1 MSKDF
6 LSVTSF
12 KSLITDLETRD
23 LVKEKLVPSLL
34 QIMEKS
40 KKVEVLHHWAVIV
53 RLLGTHL
60 HTGADLINKIM
71 TVVQKAFKF
80 PETEEESFRAWMA
93 LMDNF
98 ALDRNTLLKVNR
110 LTLLMKPL
118 IQKNVSSESG
128 VKVKFQAWWHL
139 IVLLGPNINHY
150 LEVVVLPF
158 LGFCYGPKL
167 DGKAEGASQKSP
179 GTPLSPAKSHSALE
193 RLCLD
198 ALVQLFCPRPLSD
211 CLPRSSLSGS
221 LSAPAFQSLQLAV
234 HAEDVLFCLVEATRC
249 VKPANRSHLVIL
261 RQV

>member
-1 MSKDF
+1 MID
-6 LSVTSF
+6 V
-12 KSLITDLETRD
+12 ETRE
-23 LVKEKLVPSLL
+23 LIKEKLVPSLVQTL
-34 QIMEKS
+34 EKTR
-40 KKVEVLHHWAVIV
+40 KVEVLHQWAVIV

-60 HTGADLINKIM
+60 HTGSDLINKIM

-98 ALDRNTLLKVNR
+98 ALDRTTLVKVNR
-110 LTLLMKPL
+110 LNLLLKPL
-118 IQKNVSSESG
+118 TQKNVSSESG

-139 IVLLGPNINHY
+139 IVLLGPNVSHY
-150 LEVVVLPF
+150 LEEVVLPF

-198 ALVQLFCPRPLSD
+198 GLVQLFCPRPLSD
-211 CLPRSSLSGS
+211 SLPRSSLSGS
-221 LSAPAFQSLQLAV
+221 IPGPAFQPLQV
-234 HAEDVLFCLVEATRC
+234 FCL
-249 VKPANRSHLVIL
+249 KI
-261 RQV
+261 